1 MSRLKQSQHLQH
13 REGANVSAQSNPN
26 NRLQLQVQYPG
37 YNQPKTVQDLIRDIS
52 GATFNDPAT
61 IDNSDKM
68 HNRNGRASSAAKSH
82 ATTKT
87 GERGKSPTM
96 SHSTGKRTAASM
108 PRGPLKTVGEIYGA
122 SKNAAKFCLP
132 LGFTS
137 ARELEVVVQ
146 KEKEHKE
153 EQKKKKKSQKP
164 QLNSKQI
171 HKILVEC
178 AKKRFPTDPRQHGK
192 FTEIA

>member
-1 MSRLKQSQHLQH
+1 MSKLKQSH
-13 REGANVSAQSNPN
+13 RDAANVSAQSNPN
-26 NRLQLQVQYPG
+26 NHRQLQVQYPG

-61 IDNSDKM
+61 IDNSDK
-68 HNRNGRASSAAKSH
+68 HNRNGRASSAAKSY
-82 ATTKT
+82 ATTMKT
-87 GERGKSPTM
+87 GERGKSPTL

-108 PRGPLKTVGEIYGA
+108 PRGPLKSVGEIYGA

-153 EQKKKKKSQKP
+153 EQKKKRKSQKP
-164 QLNSKQI
+164 
-171 HKILVEC
+171 
-178 AKKRFPTDPRQHGK
+178 
-192 FTEIA
+192 

>member
-1 MSRLKQSQHLQH
+1 MSRLKQNQQNN
-13 REGANVSAQSNPN
+13 RDGANASAQSNPN

-52 GATFNDPAT
+52 GATFNDPGT
-61 IDNSDKM
+61 IDNSDGVRG
-68 HNRNGRASSAAKSH
+68 RNGRASSAAKSY
-82 ATTKT
+82 ATTTKT

-96 SHSTGKRTAASM
+96 SNGTGKRNASM

-171 HKILVEC
+171 AKILQEC
-178 AKKRFPTDPRQHGK
+178 AKKRFPTDPR
-192 FTEIA
+192 